1 MSIEIAEYDEFR
13 AKLNEVKEACSFIPD
28 VSTDEGY
35 KKSRRISLDVGK
47 VLTALEKARKDKKAH
62 TLELGRAIDS
72 DAKRIA
78 AELEG
83 LQLPHKAAYK
93 ELDNLKKEREQ
104 RRKDDLDDRVRTI
117 RELPEAMQ
125 DSDSSG
131 LKMALESLQEEE
143 CLDFYEFT
151 EQALKARNASK
162 ESLAKMFAE
171 KLKQEKDA
179 AELAEL
185 RKKQAEQEQKDRDER
200 IAKEA
205 AAQAEQEAADAKA
218 AEQRVIDLAAAAV
231 RQRDAAE
238 AEAKRQA
245 KLAEERRIEAEAQAK
260 IAAEQAAENA
270 RVQAAVDQK
279 AKEAAEQAENEK
291 REANKKHV
299 GKIRKEAKESLMA
312 LGIDEAMAK
321 KVVLAIHNGDI
332 KNVSINY

>member
-1 MSIEIAEYDEFR
+1 MATQLVKVNEYDEFR
-13 AKLNEVKEACSFIPD
+13 SKVEEVKGACNFLPD
-28 VSTDEGY
+28 VTTDEGY
-35 KKSRRISLDVGK
+35 AKSKRVALDVGK
-47 VLTALEKARKDKKAH
+47 VLTAVEKKRKELKKES
-62 TLELGRAIDS
+62 LDFGRLIDS
-72 DAKRIA
+72 EAKSLA
-78 AELEG
+78 AELEQF
-83 LQLPHKAAYK
+83 QLPHKSAYK

-104 RRKDDLDDRVRTI
+104 RRKDELEERARTI

-131 LKMALESLQEEE
+131 LKMALESLQVEE

-185 RKKQAEQEQKDRDER
+185 RKKQAEQEQKDRDDR

-205 AAQAEQEAADAKA
+205 AAKAIDQA
-218 AEQRVIDLAAAAV
+218 AEAV
-231 RQRDAAE
+231 RQREAAE
-238 AEAKRQA
+238 AEAKRQS

-270 RVQAAVDQK
+270 RMQAAADQK

-321 KVVLAIHNGDI
+321 KVVMAIHNGDI
-332 KNVSINY
+332 KNVSIKY